1 VKAIMDSLHQDC
13 GVKNTLT
20 GVDFWF
26 TLEKR
31 EKAWE

>member
-1 VKAIMDSLHQDC
+1 MDSLHQDC

-20 GVDFWF
+20 GGDFWF